1 MTMAKLPSIEFL
13 DGYVIRATLDDGSI
27 RVLDFEPHLWGPVF
41 EPLKDPARFR
51 SGKIDPESETV
62 VWPNGADAA
71 PEVWE
76 RGFPEESA
84 DRRAG

>member
-1 MTMAKLPSIEFL
+1 MAKLRSIEYL
-13 DGYVIRATLDDGSI
+13 DGYVIRATLEDGTMC
-27 RVLDFEPHLWGPVF
+27 VLDFGSHLWGPVF
-41 EPLKDPARFR
+41 EPLKDPALFQAEKVD
-51 SGKIDPESETV
+51 SESETV
-62 VWPNGADAA
+62 EWPNGADVA